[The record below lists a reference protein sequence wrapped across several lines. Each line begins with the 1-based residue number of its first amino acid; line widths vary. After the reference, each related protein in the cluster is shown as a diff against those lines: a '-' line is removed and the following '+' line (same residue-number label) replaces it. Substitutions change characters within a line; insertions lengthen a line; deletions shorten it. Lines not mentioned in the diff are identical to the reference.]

1 MRRWLWEWFKHA
13 AVVEHSCFARS
24 GRGRQRGRGVGGGGG
39 WRQARALTMIAPPS
53 ALVVGLLLD
62 WADDNR
68 SAWKLQR
75 DVSNAYQDGL
85 RHPMVQ
91 KIASVNAGRH
101 AQERREQSGDGEH
114 ARGPY
119 EQLEGGAHEARATG
133 QCERGDESVVQS
145 TAWLSQA
152 PQNSD
157 E

>member
-1 MRRWLWEWFKHA
+1 MLRPLWE
-13 AVVEHSCFARS
+13 
-24 GRGRQRGRGVGGGGG
+24 RQTTRTRGG
-39 WRQARALTMIAPPS
+39 WRQRLEAGEGTDDDSPPS

-62 WADDNR
+62 WADGNR

-91 KIASVNAGRH
+91 KIASVRAGRH

-119 EQLEGGAHEARATG
+119 EQLEGGANEARATG

-152 PQNSD
+152 P
-157 E
+157 